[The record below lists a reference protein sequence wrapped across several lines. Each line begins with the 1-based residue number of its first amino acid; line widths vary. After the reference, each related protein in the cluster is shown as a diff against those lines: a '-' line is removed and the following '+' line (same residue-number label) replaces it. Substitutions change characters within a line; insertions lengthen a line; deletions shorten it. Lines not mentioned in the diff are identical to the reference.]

1 MLIRHFCFFRDL
13 HKIETNAAEE
23 NIRNDHVQSCL
34 N

>member
-1 MLIRHFCFFRDL
+1 MLIRQFGFFLDL
-13 HKIETNAAEE
+13 PKIETNAAEE